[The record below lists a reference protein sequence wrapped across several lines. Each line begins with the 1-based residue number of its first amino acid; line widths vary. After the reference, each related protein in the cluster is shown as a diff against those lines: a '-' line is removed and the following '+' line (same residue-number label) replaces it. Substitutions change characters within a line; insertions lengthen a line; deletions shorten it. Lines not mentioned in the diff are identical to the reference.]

1 MYFIIPFHVYLP
13 CAAPASHPAQ
23 VLTSTDSREPTAK
36 QQTTDPS
43 PCQSKSLVFLPIIC
57 GTLLCCKASSC
68 KSIHKARQ
76 IRFPVYRPCPHAI
89 LARLPNFHFSLWP
102 CDCSTWR
109 LNMASFVSIQVSSAN
124 ATLVPWSV
132 VSLDPSQ
139 RFLDLFSS
147 IQAGKFSII
156 RTSSELSA
164 AVLESV
170 CIGSDKSN
178 LSRVKKEGKDPH
190 LLPK

>member
-1 MYFIIPFHVYLP
+1 
-13 CAAPASHPAQ
+13 
-23 VLTSTDSREPTAK
+23 
-36 QQTTDPS
+36 
-43 PCQSKSLVFLPIIC
+43 
-57 GTLLCCKASSC
+57 
-68 KSIHKARQ
+68 
-76 IRFPVYRPCPHAI
+76 
-89 LARLPNFHFSLWP
+89 
-102 CDCSTWR
+102 
-109 LNMASFVSIQVSSAN
+109 MASFVSIQVSSAN

-170 CIGSDKSN
+170 CIRSDKSN
-178 LSRVKKEGKDPH
+178 LLLAWLNTPGWASIREATEGLAQALDSYVLYLRKQNKKMKIHHSAPVAEVVDKTSVT
-190 LLPK
+190 LLQANPAPSKSVHKLIRYLSIVNYLCLIMNNEK

>member
-1 MYFIIPFHVYLP
+1 MLLSLNYSWCDV
-13 CAAPASHPAQ
+13 AGPASLMCNVWQPFF
-23 VLTSTDSREPTAK
+23 ST
-36 QQTTDPS
+36 PS
-43 PCQSKSLVFLPIIC
+43 N
-57 GTLLCCKASSC
+57 
-68 KSIHKARQ
+68 KARQ
-76 IRFPVYRPCPHAI
+76 IRFPVYRPRPHAI

-102 CDCSTWR
+102 CDYSTWR
-109 LNMASFVSIQVSSAN
+109 LNMASFVSIQLSSAN

-139 RFLDLFSS
+139 RFLDLFSF
-147 IQAGKFSII
+147 IQAGKFSIF

-178 LSRVKKEGKDPH
+178 LSRVEKEGKDPY

>member
-1 MYFIIPFHVYLP
+1 MLNWVDVSDVIN
-13 CAAPASHPAQ
+13 
-23 VLTSTDSREPTAK
+23 K
-36 QQTTDPS
+36 
-43 PCQSKSLVFLPIIC
+43 
-57 GTLLCCKASSC
+57 
-68 KSIHKARQ
+68 
-76 IRFPVYRPCPHAI
+76 
-89 LARLPNFHFSLWP
+89 ARLPNFHFSLWP

-124 ATLVPWSV
+124 ATLVLWSV

-164 AVLESV
+164 TVLKSV
-170 CIGSDKSN
+170 CIRRIGQVQ
-178 LSRVKKEGKDPH
+178 LVTGGERPERR
-190 LLPK
+190 